1 MLDKVL
7 FAHFVMM
14 CAMWNIVV
22 SRARLNDV
30 RSIPSQS
37 SSIEVT
43 AVWRFLR
50 DRLGEI
56 IVDLE
61 SVNGYAW

>member
-1 MLDKVL
+1 
-7 FAHFVMM
+7 MM